1 MCESKRIMQDLIFS
15 FSSSFS
21 VKKARFANVAFSN
34 GSLPAGFLER
44 INKRQPIS
52 APSDVKRY
60 FVSPEESGQIC
71 MLAAILG
78 EIRNIFF
85 PKLAEAQMTSFDRI
99 AEDLLSVMG
108 YEIDYCGS
116 DAEAIDK
123 AANMSDGQPY
133 PVHFSASDTSGEKAY
148 EEFYVEGE
156 SLNKDRFNSLG
167 IIIDKPIPDRSK
179 VFNLIEALSNEFE
192 SDTCTKE
199 EIVRLISDYLPS
211 FNHIETK
218 KNLDEN

>member
-1 MCESKRIMQDLIFS
+1 
-15 FSSSFS
+15 
-21 VKKARFANVAFSN
+21 
-34 GSLPAGFLER
+34 
-44 INKRQPIS
+44 
-52 APSDVKRY
+52 
-60 FVSPEESGQIC
+60 
-71 MLAAILG
+71 
-78 EIRNIFF
+78 
-85 PKLAEAQMTSFDRI
+85 
-99 AEDLLSVMG
+99 
-108 YEIDYCGS
+108 
-116 DAEAIDK
+116 
-123 AANMSDGQPY
+123 MSDGQPY

-179 VFNLIEALSNEFE
+179 VFDLIEALSNEFE

-218 KNLDEN
+218 KNLDEKM